1 MIGTNVIRRIALEVS
16 DEVKAR
22 EFYDSLLQEEK
33 QVLGI
38 NHNKELRK

>member
-22 EFYDSLLQEEK
+22 EFYDSLLPEEK
-33 QVLGI
+33 EVLGI